1 VIAEMIDVTTAGIT
15 LDEMTAATVAGMI
28 VGIVDGTNAEVL
40 GHKAGLTT
48 AEVAVVA
55 AAVAVAVE
63 KAVFVAVTETVVA
76 HHAEVEVLQ
85 IDRSVRVVEQAIDR
99 SQRAILG
106 RLVP

>member
-1 VIAEMIDVTTAGIT
+1 MIDVTTAGIT

-55 AAVAVAVE
+55 AAVAVAVAVE